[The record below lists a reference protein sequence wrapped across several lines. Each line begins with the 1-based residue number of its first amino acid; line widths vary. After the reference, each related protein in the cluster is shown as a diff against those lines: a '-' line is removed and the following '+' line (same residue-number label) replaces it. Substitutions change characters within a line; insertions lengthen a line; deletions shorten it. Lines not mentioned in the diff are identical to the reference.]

1 MAGSQPARRPQG
13 RYCVVI
19 PALNAAATIGDLV
32 AKVRGLDVVVIDD
45 GSTDRTATVAAARGA
60 LVISHL
66 RNRGKGHALRTGFE
80 YAVRE
85 RYDGVV
91 TLDSDGQHD
100 PAEIPALIQAGEVQH
115 AALVL
120 GSRMANGLAMPA
132 ARWRTNRVMSRIISW
147 LAGQPVPDSQCGFR
161 LIRRELLE
169 RMHLRAGRFDIE
181 SEVVLWAAAERWK
194 IVSVPVTSIYR
205 GGPSHIQPVRDGLRF
220 AGLVARFLFRP
231 RRGPQP

>member
-1 MAGSQPARRPQG
+1 MADLPPHRPGLTAGPPDARRPQG

-19 PALNAAATIGDLV
+19 PALNAAATIGALV
-32 AKVRGLDVVVIDD
+32 AKVRGCGLNVVVVDD
-45 GSTDRTATVAAARGA
+45 GSTDRTAAVAAAGGA

-120 GSRMANGLAMPA
+120 GDRMANGLSMPA
-132 ARWRTNRVMSRIISW
+132 ARRRTNQVMSRIISR

-161 LIRRELLE
+161 LIRREQSF
-169 RMHLRAGRFDIE
+169 AAFTE
-181 SEVVLWAAAERWK
+181 SR
-194 IVSVPVTSIYR
+194 SVR
-205 GGPSHIQPVRDGLRF
+205 GGSSAYTRLSSAGTRPALAIRVRDSFGSVLGVSLR
-220 AGLVARFLFRP
+220 
-231 RRGPQP
+231 PQMWVVRLQ